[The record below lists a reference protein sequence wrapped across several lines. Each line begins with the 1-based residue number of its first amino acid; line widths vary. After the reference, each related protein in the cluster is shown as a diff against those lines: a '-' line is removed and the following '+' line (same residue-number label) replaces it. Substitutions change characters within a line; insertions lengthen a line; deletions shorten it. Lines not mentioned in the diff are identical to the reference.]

1 MSTLE
6 DREGELIIANLRFSR
21 SRCALWID
29 DDEIPLTRRD
39 VLLLELLLHNVG
51 KIVTRDAMIEQAWG
65 TEFDG
70 SERAV
75 DVHLSRLRRRVFDRA
90 ACPLKIKSV
99 RGMGY
104 KVIMAMAFTGASK
117 PEPASWPM
125 PGFQPR
131 VLVVDD
137 NVVTRTAAARILS
150 KLGCQVDQAGTGA
163 EAVEMVGHAAYQL
176 IFMDVEM
183 PELDGYGAT
192 RIIRNRHTGEGVPA
206 IIAMTAHCLPEDR
219 EKCWEVGMDD
229 FLAKPITRQS
239 LAAMLSRWTSANS
252 PAGRPV
258 EPGQPPVVDI
268 DDLWHLVDHD
278 PALLDE
284 MTQAFIEDWAL
295 MRRDLQVAI
304 VEQQAATIAQLS
316 NRLIDT
322 LLSLAAPRAMAAARQ
337 LENIGRF
344 SLTER
349 AMQQFEILAVEIE
362 ALQRALL
369 NCSIQSLGS
378 PA

>member
-1 MSTLE
+1 MQGLE
-6 DREGELIIANLRFSR
+6 EREGELIIANLRFSR

-39 VLLLELLLHNVG
+39 VLLLELLLRSVG

-65 TEFDG
+65 AEFDG

-90 ACPLKIKSV
+90 ACPLKVKSV

-104 KVIMAMAFTGASK
+104 KVSAVAGAVPARK
-117 PEPASWPM
+117 PEADGWPL
-125 PGFQPR
+125 PGLQPR

-150 KLGCQVDQAGTGA
+150 KLGCLVDQAGTGA
-163 EAVEMVGHAAYQL
+163 EAVEMVGHAPYQI

-192 RIIRNRHTGEGVPA
+192 RIIRDHHQGDAAPA
-206 IIAMTAHCLPEDR
+206 VIAMTAHCLPEDR

-239 LAAMLSRWTSANS
+239 LLAMLTRWTSAGAAAS
-252 PAGRPV
+252 RPGIS
-258 EPGQPPVVDI
+258 EPPPVVDV

-278 PALLDE
+278 ASLLDE
-284 MTQAFIEDWAL
+284 MVQAFVADWVV
-295 MRRDLQVAI
+295 MRTDFQKAI
-304 VEQQAATIAQLS
+304 TDKQPVVIATLAH
-316 NRLIDT
+316 RLIDS
-322 LLSLAAPRAMAAARQ
+322 LLNLAAPRAMAAARQ
-337 LENIGRF
+337 LENVGRF
-344 SLTER
+344 GLTDR
-349 AMQQFEILAVEIE
+349 AMQQFETLAVEIE
-362 ALQRALL
+362 TLQRALRS
-369 NCSIQSLGS
+369 CMHS
-378 PA
+378 PV